1 MGDGLAARVIPQA
14 EEESYRALLHA
25 VPMGFCIIEL
35 IFDEADCPVDYTFL
49 EMNEAF
55 ADQTGLGYAV
65 GKTIRDIAPDIEA
78 EWFEIYG
85 EIARTGVPRRF
96 EQDSPSLG
104 RYYQVYAYRFGRPED
119 FQVAILFED
128 ILPRRTAEEK
138 LRENAARFRFL
149 HDLNKATA
157 WLSDADAVLAT
168 TTRMVGEHMGVSVC
182 AYADMDED
190 QDGFTIRGDWS
201 APGSP
206 SIVGHYRLAD
216 FGRKAVTELG
226 AGRPLIVNDNLAE
239 LDPHEA
245 KSFRALGIA
254 ATICMPLVKEGR
266 LAALMAVHYKDPHVW
281 TESELALIREV
292 TERSWAHVER
302 VGAEASLRE
311 LNATLEERVQERTTR
326 LVATEEALRQSQ
338 KMEAVGQLTGGL
350 AHDFNNLLMGI
361 GGSLEMMKA
370 RIAQGRADELDRY
383 FDAAQGAVRR
393 ASSVTHR
400 LLAFSRRQTLDPRP
414 TDPNRLVTEMEELIR
429 RTVGPEVALTVAPA
443 ADPWPILVDPNQ
455 LENAMLNLCI
465 NARDAMPDGGSL
477 TIEIA
482 NRSLDPVD
490 ARERDMAPGDYVT
503 ISVCDTGTGMTP
515 EVRAKAFDP
524 FFTTKPLGEGTGL
537 GLSMIYGFVRQS
549 GGQVRV
555 HSAVGHGTTMRLF
568 LPRHH
573 GTPMED
579 ECESAGPRR
588 DGDGEVVLVIDDE
601 PTVRILVAEL
611 LGEAGYSAIEAA
623 DGPSGLKLLQSD
635 ARIDLLITDVGLPGG
650 MNGRQAA
657 DAARALRPDLKVL
670 FITGYAETAVIRD
683 GQLDPG
689 MGLITKPFELDT
701 LTARIREM
709 LDG

>member
-1 MGDGLAARVIPQA
+1 MIPQA

-25 VPMGFCIIEL
+25 VPMGFCIVEL
-35 IFDEADCPVDYTFL
+35 IFDESDCPVDYTFL

-206 SIVGHYRLAD
+206 SIVGRYRLAD
-216 FGRKAVTELG
+216 FGQKAVTELG

-239 LDPHEA
+239 LEPHEA
-245 KSFRALGIA
+245 RSFRALGIA

-370 RIAQGRADELDRY
+370 RIAQGRADELNRY

-400 LLAFSRRQTLDPRP
+400 LLAFSRRQALDPRP

-429 RTVGPEVALTVAPA
+429 RTVGPEVGLTVVPAP
-443 ADPWPILVDPNQ
+443 DPWPILVDPNQ

-568 LPRHH
+568 LPRHDAA
-573 GTPMED
+573 PAED
-579 ECESAGPRR
+579 EHAEAATRQS
-588 DGDGEVVLVIDDE
+588 GDGEVILVIEDE

-650 MNGRQAA
+650 MNGRQVA

-683 GQLDPG
+683 GQLDRG